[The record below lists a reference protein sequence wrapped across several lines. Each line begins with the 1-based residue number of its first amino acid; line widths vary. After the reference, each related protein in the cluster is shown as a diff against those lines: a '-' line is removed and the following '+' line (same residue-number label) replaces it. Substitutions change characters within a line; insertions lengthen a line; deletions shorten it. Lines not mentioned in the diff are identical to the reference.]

1 MPTYVFNCADHGNF
15 DDLLSWD
22 EYKANDQKLECP
34 ECGVKCER
42 EYDGQV
48 PNRVGVKKYTDDL
61 ASVNAKGKEGY
72 EALINDT
79 KEALKFDKG
88 VSPYNK
94 YNIPWD
100 TLEKQGKVRK
110 ISQDQAKQKLENA
123 KKTGDQVTSMMTK
136 QDVDLTIK
144 KDRLDG

>member
-1 MPTYVFNCADHGNF
+1 MPTYVFNCTDHGNF

-42 EYDGQV
+42 EYDEV
-48 PNRVGVKKYTDDL
+48 PGRVGVKKYTDDL

-72 EALINDT
+72 ESLINDT
-79 KEALKFDKG
+79 KEALKFETG
-88 VSPYNK
+88 VSPYSK
-94 YNIPWD
+94 FVPKWD
-100 TLEKQGKVRK
+100 VLEKQGRVKRNTE
-110 ISQDQAKQKLENA
+110 DQARQKRENA
-123 KKTGDQVTSMMTK
+123 NKTGDQVASMMTK

-144 KDRLDG
+144 KNRLDG